1 MRKLDPSNIRTEREL
16 QVALKSLEGRWKV
29 AHSIA
34 DSRKRGK
41 EILRLRGEVKHMLD
55 VFKRVSRSTN
65 FNGNNDNLWNKM
77 IKSAASWLG
86 VIEGKYKDV

>member
-1 MRKLDPSNIRTEREL
+1 MRKIDPNNIRTEREL
-16 QVALKSLEGRWKV
+16 QAALRDLERRWKV

-41 EILRLRGEVKHMLD
+41 EVLRLRGEVKYMLD
-55 VFKRVSRSTN
+55 VFKRASRSTN

-77 IKSAASWLG
+77 IKNAASWLG
-86 VIEGKYKDV
+86 IIERKYKDV